1 MLSDLTHVLPEILA
15 ALLSLTLLAIGLLVP
30 KEQQKGIGNL
40 TLVVLAIILG
50 TIFITADNNIYYLFS
65 GTYIVDPFGTFF
77 KQLFLISA
85 IFVGVISKDFM
96 ERLGYGY
103 SEYYAMLIAAL
114 LGMMIM
120 ASAGELITLYI
131 GLELMTITFC
141 ILAAFKKED
150 PKSAEAGVKYII
162 LGAMSSAV
170 LLYGLSLI
178 YGLTRTTDIEE
189 VAQILVGGQVTPLLI
204 LGMIFLL
211 AGFAF
216 KISIVPFHMWAP
228 DIYEGSPSPITA
240 FLAVASKAAGLAA
253 FLRIFLIGFPQLLQ
267 EYWVIIAIVVTI
279 LTVVLGNLV
288 AIPQTNIKRMLAYS
302 SIAQA
307 GYMILGVIAYTSLGV
322 AAILFYAMI
331 YVFANIGAFAVVVA
345 FSKATG
351 SDEIKD
357 YSGLAQRSPLLAAA
371 MLISLLSLAGIPP
384 LAGFIGK
391 FYLFAS
397 IIDQGMIWLA
407 FIALG
412 MSMVSVYYYL
422 IVAKVMYLGE
432 PPENAEPITVSTGT
446 KMVVLLTTLVTIFLG
461 IYPTPL
467 TNLALAVAKSF
478 FPI

>member
-1 MLSDLTHVLPEILA
+1 MLNDLAHIMPEILTA
-15 ALLSLTLLAIGLLVP
+15 VLSLVLLAIGLLVP
-30 KEQQKGIGNL
+30 KNQQKGIGNL
-40 TLVVLAIILG
+40 AIVALVFILG
-50 TIFITADNNIYYLFS
+50 TTFFTDNNVYHLFY
-65 GTYIVDPFGTFF
+65 GTYIVDSFSTFF

-85 IFVGVISKDFM
+85 IFVGLISGDFM
-96 ERLGYGY
+96 ERLGYGH
-103 SEYYAMLIAAL
+103 SEYYAMLMAAL

-120 ASAGELITLYI
+120 ASAGEFITLYI

-141 ILAAFKKED
+141 ILAAFKKTNS
-150 PKSAEAGVKYII
+150 KSAEAGVKYII

-170 LLYGLSLI
+170 LLYGLSLV
-178 YGLTRTTDIEE
+178 YGLTQTTNISE
-189 VAQILVGGQVTPLLI
+189 VAQILVAGNITPLLI
-204 LGMIFLL
+204 LGMILL
-211 AGFAF
+211 FAGFAF
-216 KISIVPFHMWAP
+216 KISVVPFHMWSP
-228 DIYEGSPSPITA
+228 DIYEGSPSPVTA

-253 FLRIFLIGFPQLLQ
+253 FLRVFIIGFPQLLQ
-267 EYWVIIAIVVTI
+267 EYWIIIAIVLTV

-307 GYMILGVIAYTSLGV
+307 GYMLLGVIAYTSLGI

-345 FSKATG
+345 FSRVTG

-384 LAGFIGK
+384 LAGFVGK

-397 IIDQGMIWLA
+397 VIEQGLIWLA

-432 PPENAEPITVSTGT
+432 PPENAEPIIVSRGT
-446 KMVVLLTTLVTIFLG
+446 KLVVLLTTVVTILLG

-467 TNLALAVAKSF
+467 TNIALAVAKAF